1 MNSVI
6 SENSIR
12 VPFESLS
19 GKIDIAGKSLG
30 FECVQKMPVPPPV
43 FSGAGML
50 SAAIPVTYRLRL
62 VAGKDIV

>member
-1 MNSVI
+1 MNSAI

-30 FECVQKMPVPPPV
+30 FECVQKMQSPPV

-62 VAGKDIV
+62 VTGKDIV